1 MIKTLHTSSAPAAI
15 GPYSQGKIVDGFL
28 FASGQIAI
36 NPANG
41 NIEEDTIEGQTK
53 RVCENIAAIL
63 KEAGADFDS
72 VIKTTCFLKNISDF
86 GAFNEIYGEYFSSKP
101 ARSCVGVGD
110 LPKNALVEVEIIA
123 KVLSGFVKPHFCYF
137 HFKRQAVI
145 RLSVHMALA

>member
-101 ARSCVGVGD
+101 ARSCVGV
-110 LPKNALVEVEIIA
+110 EVEIIA
-123 KVLSGFVKPHFCYF
+123 KV
-137 HFKRQAVI
+137 
-145 RLSVHMALA
+145 

>member
-72 VIKTTCFLKNISDF
+72 VIKTTCFLKTYPISVRLTKF
-86 GAFNEIYGEYFSSKP
+86 TVSIFHQNRHVP
-101 ARSCVGVGD
+101 ASVSATF
-110 LPKNALVEVEIIA
+110 LETLLWKL
-123 KVLSGFVKPHFCYF
+123 
-137 HFKRQAVI
+137 
-145 RLSVHMALA
+145 RL

>member
-36 NPANG
+36 NPASG

-86 GAFNEIYGEYFSSKP
+86 GAFNEIYGECFHQNRHVP
-101 ARSCVGVGD
+101 ASVSATF
-110 LPKNALVEVEIIA
+110 LKTLLW
-123 KVLSGFVKPHFCYF
+123 KL
-137 HFKRQAVI
+137 
-145 RLSVHMALA
+145 RL

>member
-53 RVCENIAAIL
+53 RVCE
-63 KEAGADFDS
+63 AGADFDS

-86 GAFNEIYGEYFSSKP
+86 GAFNEVYGEYFSSKP

-123 KVLSGFVKPHFCYF
+123 KV
-137 HFKRQAVI
+137 
-145 RLSVHMALA
+145 

>member
-63 KEAGADFDS
+63 KEAGADF
-72 VIKTTCFLKNISDF
+72 

-123 KVLSGFVKPHFCYF
+123 KV
-137 HFKRQAVI
+137 
-145 RLSVHMALA
+145 

>member
-28 FASGQIAI
+28 FAI
-36 NPANG
+36 NPATG

-63 KEAGADFDS
+63 KEAGADFNS

-123 KVLSGFVKPHFCYF
+123 KV
-137 HFKRQAVI
+137 
-145 RLSVHMALA
+145 

>member
-72 VIKTTCFLKNISDF
+72 VIKTTYPISVRLTKFTVSIFHQNRHVPASVSVTFLKTLLW
-86 GAFNEIYGEYFSSKP
+86 K
-101 ARSCVGVGD
+101 
-110 LPKNALVEVEIIA
+110 L
-123 KVLSGFVKPHFCYF
+123 
-137 HFKRQAVI
+137 
-145 RLSVHMALA
+145 RL

>member
-41 NIEEDTIEGQTK
+41 NIEDDTIEGQTK

-72 VIKTTCFLKNISDF
+72 VIKTTCFLKN
-86 GAFNEIYGEYFSSKP
+86 EIYGEYFSSKP

-123 KVLSGFVKPHFCYF
+123 KV
-137 HFKRQAVI
+137 
-145 RLSVHMALA
+145 